1 MKRRARKR
9 FLSKY
14 DGKKYGWFLMC
25 RDFVLML
32 AGVSLLFSLLVGVSR
47 VDGTSMAPTLRDGQ
61 PVFFTRVNLRY
72 SRGDVVYARMPSGE
86 NYVKRIVALEGDV
99 VELRGGTL
107 YINGVPE
114 DNPHAHGTTQPQ
126 EGIVEYPYTVGED
139 MAFLVGDNRE
149 GSVDSRS
156 FGALPTTS
164 IRGKL
169 IRTGG

>member
-1 MKRRARKR
+1 MKKRARKR

-86 NYVKRIVALEGDV
+86 NYVKRVVALEGDV
-99 VELRGGTL
+99 VELRDGTL

-149 GSVDSRS
+149 GSVDSRT
-156 FGALPTTS
+156 FGSLLLSS

-169 IRTGG
+169 IGIGG

>member
-99 VELRGGTL
+99 VELRDGTL
-107 YINGVPE
+107 YINGVPV

-126 EGIVEYPYTVGED
+126 EGIVEYACTVGED

-149 GSVDSRS
+149 GSVDSRT
-156 FGALPTTS
+156 FGALPFSS

-169 IRTGG
+169 IGYGG

>member
-1 MKRRARKR
+1 
-9 FLSKY
+9 
-14 DGKKYGWFLMC
+14 
-25 RDFVLML
+25 ML
-32 AGVSLLFSLLVGVSR
+32 AGVALLFSLLVGVSR

-72 SRGDVVYARMPSGE
+72 RLGDVVYARMPSGS

-99 VELRGGTL
+99 VDLRDGTL

-114 DNPHAHGTTQPQ
+114 DNPNAHGTTQPQ

-139 MAFLVGDNRE
+139 MVFLVGDNRE

-156 FGALPTTS
+156 FGALPTGS

-169 IRTGG
+169 IGTGG

>member
-1 MKRRARKR
+1 
-9 FLSKY
+9 
-14 DGKKYGWFLMC
+14 MC

-72 SRGDVVYARMPSGE
+72 RLGDVVYARMPSGS

-99 VELRGGTL
+99 VDLRDGTL
-107 YINGVPE
+107 YINGAPE

-126 EGIVEYPYTVGED
+126 EGIVEYPYTLGED
-139 MAFLVGDNRE
+139 MVFLVGDNRE

-156 FGALPTTS
+156 FGALPTGS

>member
-1 MKRRARKR
+1 MKKRARKR

-25 RDFVLML
+25 RDFLLML
-32 AGVSLLFSLLVGVSR
+32 AGVALLFSLLVGVSR

-72 SRGDVVYARMPSGE
+72 RLGDVVYARMPSGS

-99 VELRGGTL
+99 VDLRDGTL
-107 YINGVPE
+107 YINGAPE

-126 EGIVEYPYTVGED
+126 EGIVEYPYTLGED
-139 MAFLVGDNRE
+139 MVFLVGDNRE
-149 GSVDSRS
+149 GSVDSRT
-156 FGALPTTS
+156 FGALPLSS

-169 IRTGG
+169 IGYGG